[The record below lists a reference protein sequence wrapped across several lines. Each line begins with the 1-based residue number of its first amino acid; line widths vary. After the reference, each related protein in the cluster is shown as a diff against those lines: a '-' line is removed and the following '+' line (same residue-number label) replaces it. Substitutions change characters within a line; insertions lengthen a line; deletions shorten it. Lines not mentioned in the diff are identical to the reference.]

1 MAGDGTQRTRHVNGL
16 RVGTR
21 CETIDEF
28 VQKFH
33 RFCEDG
39 AVFVPHAKRQVGVDC
54 AFSFD
59 LANGTS
65 ALCGLGTVLDHFTT
79 PNNRFRRPGVVI
91 GITRLQADTPRV
103 FEDLLIARAFARDAG
118 HPDAEIES
126 AGAERA
132 HLGNADDAGRA
143 TPVPVRMARA
153 VTSAIEVVDT
163 AAVKAPRLT
172 APLPAIAVP
181 TILPPPRTGIATASP
196 RSATTSTRGDTSGPE
211 QSNKTPPPAAVVMT
225 PTKTPAKVT
234 LASSSS
240 AMAPARLSPPA
251 GTPSIGTPASITAP
265 FDNPPIDS
273 RAADPPAAAAPARD
287 RDSTPVGERASHV
300 RVEPA
305 VAVPLVEALPSPHA
319 AGAAFLQA
327 PPPRRYRWLAAAVG
341 GVATVALALALW
353 PRSRDTASRD
363 TPGLVITD
371 ATSLAVL
378 PDDDTPAA
386 EDTAP
391 AADTPAIAIADAPP
405 VDDTPAIA
413 DAPAVEDKPIVVAP
427 PIAKKRVTAKRIV
440 SKKAAKAAA
449 KKPIAKKPVK
459 KKKKATKPRK
469 TPCSSLACL

>member
-1 MAGDGTQRTRHVNGL
+1 M
-16 RVGTR
+16 
-21 CETIDEF
+21 
-28 VQKFH
+28 
-33 RFCEDG
+33 
-39 AVFVPHAKRQVGVDC
+39 
-54 AFSFD
+54 
-59 LANGTS
+59 
-65 ALCGLGTVLDHFTT
+65 
-79 PNNRFRRPGVVI
+79 
-91 GITRLQADTPRV
+91 
-103 FEDLLIARAFARDAG
+103 
-118 HPDAEIES
+118 
-126 AGAERA
+126 
-132 HLGNADDAGRA
+132 
-143 TPVPVRMARA
+143 
-153 VTSAIEVVDT
+153 
-163 AAVKAPRLT
+163 
-172 APLPAIAVP
+172 
-181 TILPPPRTGIATASP
+181 
-196 RSATTSTRGDTSGPE
+196 
-211 QSNKTPPPAAVVMT
+211 
-225 PTKTPAKVT
+225 
-234 LASSSS
+234 
-240 AMAPARLSPPA
+240 
-251 GTPSIGTPASITAP
+251 
-265 FDNPPIDS
+265 
-273 RAADPPAAAAPARD
+273 
-287 RDSTPVGERASHV
+287 